1 MVGLHDWDH
10 SGPSVTPPVQGP
22 NWCFSSRKSW
32 RSSIRHHVRVSWQ
45 VPLSKLLIASMVHFS
60 SVHFFVVLHDEAGW
74 WQILSREGSGA
85 EALRLQFE
93 QLETSAIIACVDT
106 LRVDSSNSQPP
117 PPAAVAAATTTTLF
131 WKTNAQQQQQQQQ
144 KQETTTWQPGN
155 STTLPGNDMFFLDL
169 VRKCSLQLQELWLWF
184 SKPSSTLLHPWSSQ
198 WYWRWA
204 HLAETWPL
212 DSEGMRFCPQTVHT
226 YTVSLASCTTVCLQE
241 RDPLCSAVMDVLLH
255 CFQHCFHSNLLG
267 RHVGSHH
274 WIFS

>member
-155 STTLPGNDMFFLDL
+155 STTLPGNDMFF
-169 VRKCSLQLQELWLWF
+169 
-184 SKPSSTLLHPWSSQ
+184 
-198 WYWRWA
+198 
-204 HLAETWPL
+204 
-212 DSEGMRFCPQTVHT
+212 
-226 YTVSLASCTTVCLQE
+226 
-241 RDPLCSAVMDVLLH
+241 
-255 CFQHCFHSNLLG
+255 
-267 RHVGSHH
+267 
-274 WIFS
+274 

>member
-1 MVGLHDWDH
+1 MVANFITWRFWCWSTSFAIWATGDKCHNSMCWYFEGWFQQLTTTTTSSS
-10 SGPSVTPPVQGP
+10 SG
-22 NWCFSSRKSW
+22 
-32 RSSIRHHVRVSWQ
+32 
-45 VPLSKLLIASMVHFS
+45 
-60 SVHFFVVLHDEAGW
+60 
-74 WQILSREGSGA
+74 
-85 EALRLQFE
+85 
-93 QLETSAIIACVDT
+93 
-106 LRVDSSNSQPP
+106 SNNNNPFLKDKRTT
-117 PPAAVAAATTTTLF
+117 ATTTTT
-131 WKTNAQQQQQQQQ
+131 KTRNNYMATRQQHNITRQ
-144 KQETTTWQPGN
+144 WHV
-155 STTLPGNDMFFLDL
+155 FLDL